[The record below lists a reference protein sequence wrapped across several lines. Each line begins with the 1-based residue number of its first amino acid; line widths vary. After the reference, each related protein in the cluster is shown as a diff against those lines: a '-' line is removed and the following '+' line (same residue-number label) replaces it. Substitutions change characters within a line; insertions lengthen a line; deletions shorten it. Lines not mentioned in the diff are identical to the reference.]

1 MPKKTVRKRLVCHDL
16 INFAARDAAN
26 FAAHCEA
33 EYDARVNAA
42 AGAVLASGAQL
53 VMLTGPSSVGKTT
66 SANRVAAAVR
76 ALGRPCVVVSLDD
89 FFVGEGKYPKR
100 PDGSDDYECP
110 EALDLPALH
119 DFLAALVREGRA
131 VSPIFD
137 FLTQL
142 PSKQTRAIDC
152 RGGVAVIEG
161 LHALNP
167 LLAEGLPAKA
177 IFNIYAGLR
186 EEYCGPDG
194 RRSVETRELR
204 LARRIT
210 RDSQFRG
217 HAPDFTLALWDHVC
231 EAERQYVQAFKDR
244 ADLVL
249 DTSFSYEPC
258 LWGAVLDSIA
268 NQTAPAYME
277 RFQTLQREF
286 APFTPL
292 PSTLVPAGSMLRE
305 FLGPEK

>member
-1 MPKKTVRKRLVCHDL
+1 M
-16 INFAARDAAN
+16 
-26 FAAHCEA
+26 
-33 EYDARVNAA
+33 
-42 AGAVLASGAQL
+42 LASGARL

-66 SANRVAAAVR
+66 SANRLAEAIR
-76 ALGRPCVVVSLDD
+76 QHGKPCVVVSLDD

-100 PDGSDDYECP
+100 ADGSDDYECP

-119 DFLAALVREGRA
+119 TFLAALLRDGA
-131 VSPIFD
+131 ATSPVFD
-137 FLTQL
+137 FLTQR
-142 PSKQTRAIDC
+142 PAKQTRRIDC

-167 LLAEGLPAKA
+167 LLAEGLPQDTV
-177 IFNIYAGLR
+177 FNIYASLR

-210 RDSQFRG
+210 RDSLFRG
-217 HAPDFTLALWDHVC
+217 HSPDFTLALWDHVC
-231 EAERQYVQAFKDR
+231 ASERQYVQAFKDR
-244 ADLVL
+244 ADLIL

-258 LWGAVLDSIA
+258 LWGAALAAIA
-268 NQTAPAYME
+268 DQTAPTHRQ
-277 RFQTLQREF
+277 RFDALQREF

-292 PSTLVPAGSMLRE
+292 PASLVPAGSMLRE
-305 FLGPEK
+305 FLGPKA